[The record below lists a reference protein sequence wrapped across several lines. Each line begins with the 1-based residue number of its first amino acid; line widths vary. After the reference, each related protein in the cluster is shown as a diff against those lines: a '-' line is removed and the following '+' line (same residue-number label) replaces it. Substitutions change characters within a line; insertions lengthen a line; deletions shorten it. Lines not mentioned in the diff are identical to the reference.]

1 MPGSSGGDSSN
12 FHFREKKSGIGLG
25 DRKTA
30 RMEGKMMVQ
39 KEVAGMA
46 TAQTFWYLH

>member
-1 MPGSSGGDSSN
+1 MTAQT
-12 FHFREKKSGIGLG
+12 FILEKKKSGIGLG

-30 RMEGKMMVQ
+30 RLEGKMMVQ

>member
-1 MPGSSGGDSSN
+1 MTAQTSIL
-12 FHFREKKSGIGLG
+12 EKNESGIGLG

-30 RMEGKMMVQ
+30 RMEGKMMLGQ
-39 KEVAGMA
+39 KEVAEMA